1 MKKTFLLLF
10 IAIFSQITAMAQEQI
25 FSIGTNGDIVTKNKF
40 IEELYSGSYNNI
52 TPYTLKFSEKVNAAS
67 HIIINDKL
75 PTINDNL
82 TGINKDLISV
92 NDGSTTINKKAV
104 SSLDLNK
111 PIASL
116 PLYTVNGLRYKGW
129 DNESGDFNVIEILFG
144 NDTLLTLKYAD
155 GWDNMSTDYGSYT
168 SKFCGIEK
176 LGNNTFAAI
185 FKGVDIMSQPPYL
198 TIVVMKGGKASLVFN
213 KPMIINSIKTNSD
226 GTKTFDLQENTV
238 EWIDENTPANSP
250 ITHTMTIKDGN
261 IYFK

>member
-1 MKKTFLLLF
+1 MKK
-10 IAIFSQITAMAQEQI
+10 IFSILIAMFIVNIASMAQEQV
-25 FSIGTNGDIVTKNKF
+25 FSIGTNGDIVTKTKF
-40 IEELYSGSYNNI
+40 IEELYSGNYNNV
-52 TPYTLKFSEKVNAAS
+52 TPYALKFSEKIDAAS
-67 HIIINDKL
+67 HIAINNDL
-75 PTINDNL
+75 TSINNDL
-82 TGINKDLISV
+82 TNIS
-92 NDGSTTINKKAV
+92 KKAAN
-104 SSLDLNK
+104 SPNANK
-111 PIASL
+111 TTTAI

-129 DNESGDFNVIEILFG
+129 DNDPGDFNVIEISYG
-144 NDTLLTLKYAD
+144 KDTLFTLKYDD

>member
-1 MKKTFLLLF
+1 MQSSH
-10 IAIFSQITAMAQEQI
+10 IAINNDLT
-25 FSIGTNGDIVTKNKF
+25 SINNDLTN
-40 IEELYSGSYNNI
+40 
-52 TPYTLKFSEKVNAAS
+52 
-67 HIIINDKL
+67 
-75 PTINDNL
+75 
-82 TGINKDLISV
+82 IS
-92 NDGSTTINKKAV
+92 KKAAN
-104 SSLDLNK
+104 SPNANK
-111 PIASL
+111 TTTAI

-144 NDTLLTLKYAD
+144 NDTLFTLKYAD

>member
-1 MKKTFLLLF
+1 MKK
-10 IAIFSQITAMAQEQI
+10 IFSILIAMFIVNIASMAQEQI

-40 IEELYSGSYNNI
+40 IEELYSGNYNNI
-52 TPYTLKFSEKVNAAS
+52 TPYTLKFSEKVNAALQ
-67 HIIINDKL
+67 ITINDDL
-75 PTINDNL
+75 PKINDNL
-82 TGINKDLISV
+82 IGFNDDLTSINNDLT
-92 NDGSTTINKKAV
+92 NINAKAAN
-104 SSLDLNK
+104 SLNVNK
-111 PIASL
+111 PITAI
-116 PLYTVNGLRYKGW
+116 PFYTVNGLRYKGW

-144 NDTLLTLKYAD
+144 NDTLFTLKYAD

-168 SKFCGIEK
+168 SKFCGIEN

-198 TIVVMKGGKASLVFN
+198 TIVVMKDGKANLVFN

>member
-1 MKKTFLLLF
+1 MKK
-10 IAIFSQITAMAQEQI
+10 IFSILIAMFLVNIASMAQEQI
-25 FSIGTNGDIVTKNKF
+25 FSIGTNGDIVIKNKF
-40 IEELYSGSYNNI
+40 IEELYSGNYNNV
-52 TPYTLKFSEKVNAAS
+52 TPYTLKFSEKVNAA
-67 HIIINDKL
+67 L
-75 PTINDNL
+75 QT
-82 TGINKDLISV
+82 TV
-92 NDGSTTINKKAV
+92 NDDLTSYNAKAAK
-104 SSLDLNK
+104 SLNVNK
-111 PIASL
+111 PITAI
-116 PLYTVNGLRYKGW
+116 PFYTVNGLRYKGW

-144 NDTLLTLKYAD
+144 NDTLFTLKYAD

-168 SKFCGIEK
+168 SKFCGIEN
-176 LGNNTFAAI
+176 LGNNTYAAI
-185 FKGVDIMSQPPYL
+185 FKGIDIMSQPPYL

>member
-1 MKKTFLLLF
+1 MKK
-10 IAIFSQITAMAQEQI
+10 IFSILIAMFIVNIASMAQEQV
-25 FSIGTNGDIVTKNKF
+25 FSIGTNGDIVTKTKF
-40 IEELYSGSYNNI
+40 IEELYSGNYNNV
-52 TPYTLKFSEKVNAAS
+52 TPYALKFSEKIDAAS
-67 HIIINDKL
+67 HIAINNDL
-75 PTINDNL
+75 TSINNDL
-82 TGINKDLISV
+82 TNIS
-92 NDGSTTINKKAV
+92 KKAAN
-104 SSLDLNK
+104 SPNANK
-111 PIASL
+111 TTTAI

-129 DNESGDFNVIEILFG
+129 DNDPGDFNVIEISYG
-144 NDTLLTLKYAD
+144 KDTLFTLKYDD

-168 SKFCGIEK
+168 SKFCGIEN

-198 TIVVMKGGKASLVFN
+198 TIVVMKDGKASLVFN